1 MDNYIVL
8 VTAVLYCI
16 HTYISLEC
24 CEVPL
29 QFPVH
34 FLHYTL
40 LVYRDE
46 ILLHCKFQSKLEP
59 ALALVGR
66 RYTIYSYVGM
76 GEGLPLHH
84 I

>member
-1 MDNYIVL
+1 M
-8 VTAVLYCI
+8 TALLYCI

-24 CEVPL
+24 YEVPL

-34 FLHYTL
+34 FQHYTL
-40 LVYRDE
+40 LVYHGE
-46 ILLHCKFQSKLEP
+46 TLLHCTLPSKLEP